1 MKVWP
6 IIEKRFL
13 NSEIKNSYASLSDE
27 MKNIVGLQQN
37 FKVLQNKKK
46 VMFSNVVII
55 SWVDSLIA
63 KIFQLVVEILPSKL

>member
-13 NSEIKNSYASLSDE
+13 NSEIKNSNASLSDE

-55 SWVDSLIA
+55 S
-63 KIFQLVVEILPSKL
+63 

>member
-55 SWVDSLIA
+55 S
-63 KIFQLVVEILPSKL
+63 

>member
-13 NSEIKNSYASLSDE
+13 NSEIKNSNASLSDE

>member
-1 MKVWP
+1 
-6 IIEKRFL
+6 
-13 NSEIKNSYASLSDE
+13 